1 MSNRRELLKLG
12 AMAGVAAVLPGRA
25 GAARPALSN
34 GTLPTTGMDTAID
47 ALQPTRH
54 QLASRLNST
63 FLVQRDGE
71 ASVPIVLVGVA
82 DPAPTATPLPGGLP
96 IQADPLRFRATFRGS
111 MHAPLGQRTYQV
123 AAQDLDEFELFLVP
137 VGPPQ
142 GKHRYYEAAFN
153 RSQPE

>member
-34 GTLPTTGMDTAID
+34 GPLPATGMDTATD
-47 ALQPTRH
+47 TLQPTRD
-54 QLASRLNST
+54 QLTSRLNST

-71 ASVPIVLVGVA
+71 AAVPIVLVGVA
-82 DPAPTATPLPGGLP
+82 DPAPTGTPLRGGLP
-96 IQADPLRFRATFRGS
+96 LQADPLRFRATFRGS
-111 MHAPLGQRTYQV
+111 THAPLGQKTYQV
-123 AAQDLDEFELFLVP
+123 AAKGLDDFDLFLVP

-153 RSQPE
+153 RSQPD